1 MAEELVAFGS
11 SEYAKEVLGG
21 VWGAPPPL
29 RLEAEAGLQR
39 LLAVLAARGLVHSA
53 RDISDGGI
61 AVALAQSA
69 FPNDIGAAVEQEP
82 SLMAHPLFGLF
93 AEPASTVLV
102 TADAAALLQKLKTLA
117 AENNIF
123 AVAIGATG
131 GNRLEITVDREP
143 VHLCSAR
150 RAAPALGHRPRIQSP
165 RRGPCMT
172 QRLYQGVEGVRRP
185 ARTESCVRRD
195 FRGARIAT
203 GCIAPRDHELP
214 IACAQRP
221 KLHEECGVMA
231 IYGHPDAAREAYLG
245 LYALQHRGQESAGI
259 ATADGQRL
267 ANIKGMGLVS
277 EIFTDD
283 VLAKLPGTMAIG
295 HTRYSTTGDS
305 ALLNAQP
312 IRVDSTKGL
321 IAIAHNGNLVNL
333 GNLRVKLEREGAY
346 FQTTSDSEIIV
357 QLIAHSH
364 AGTLVDAIAD
374 SLSQVEGAF
383 SIVMMTRDRIFAAR
397 DPRGFRPLS
406 MGRIKNP
413 GGPDTVIFASETC
426 AFDLLRAEYLRDVL
440 PGELVMV
447 TEDGVT
453 SRQYASGVA
462 QASCIFEH
470 VYFSRPDSRVFG
482 RWVQESRDRMG
493 RQLAR
498 ESGVPADVVV
508 PVPDSGVTAALGYA
522 EEAGI
527 PFRFGLI
534 RNHYVGRTFIAPEQR
549 VRDFGVRLK
558 LNPVHNLLEGKRVI
572 LIDDSIIRGTTSRKI
587 VRMVRG
593 AGAKEVHLRI
603 SCPPTVSPCF
613 YGVDTPS
620 KRDLIAANQS
630 IEEIRQFIEADSLAY
645 LSLEGL
651 LASCDG
657 GEGNRLLRRLLHR
670 QLPHPVDRRGRDP
683 AGRRHHLISD

>member
-1 MAEELVAFGS
+1 MS
-11 SEYAKEVLGG
+11 
-21 VWGAPPPL
+21 
-29 RLEAEAGLQR
+29 R
-39 LLAVLAARGLVHSA
+39 LL
-53 RDISDGGI
+53 
-61 AVALAQSA
+61 
-69 FPNDIGAAVEQEP
+69 F
-82 SLMAHPLFGLF
+82 
-93 AEPASTVLV
+93 
-102 TADAAALLQKLKTLA
+102 
-117 AENNIF
+117 
-123 AVAIGATG
+123 
-131 GNRLEITVDREP
+131 
-143 VHLCSAR
+143 
-150 RAAPALGHRPRIQSP
+150 
-165 RRGPCMT
+165 
-172 QRLYQGVEGVRRP
+172 QGVEGIADLSASLRTTSNSCHPERGSSAAANDRVEGP
-185 ARTESCVRRD
+185 AAA
-195 FRGARIAT
+195 F
-203 GCIAPRDHELP
+203 PLLP
-214 IACAQRP
+214 IPYSLFPVAVARGDGDE
-221 KLHEECGVMA
+221 LHEECGVVA
-231 IYGHPDAAREAYLG
+231 IYGHLHAAREAYLG

-259 ATADGQRL
+259 ATADGQHL

-283 VLAKLPGTMAIG
+283 VLAKLPGHLAIG

-333 GNLRVKLEREGAY
+333 GNVRARLESDGAY

-357 QLIAHSH
+357 QLIAHSR

-406 MGRIKNP
+406 MGRMKHP
-413 GGPDTVIFASETC
+413 SGPNSIVFASESC
-426 AFDLLRAEYLRDVL
+426 AFDLLRAEFIRDVL

-447 TEDGVT
+447 SEDGVT
-453 SRQYASGVA
+453 SRQYASGVP

-470 VYFSRPDSRVFG
+470 VYFARPDSRIFG
-482 RWVQESRDRMG
+482 RWVQESRDQMG

-522 EEAGI
+522 EQAGL

-534 RNHYVGRTFIAPEQR
+534 RNHYVGRTFIEPEQR

-558 LNPVHNLLEGKRVI
+558 LNPVHNLLAGKRVV

-593 AGAKEVHLRI
+593 AGATEVHLRI
-603 SCPPTVSPCF
+603 SCPPTISPCF

-620 KRDLIAANQS
+620 KRELIAANHS
-630 IEEIRQFIEADSLAY
+630 VEGIRQFIEADTLAY
-645 LSLEGL
+645 LSLDGL
-651 LASCDG
+651 LASVRDEHNTGYCTACYT
-657 GEGNRLLRRLLHR
+657 GNYPT
-670 QLPHPVDRRGRDP
+670 QWVDVEEILP
-683 AGRRHHLISD
+683 AAATL

>member
-1 MAEELVAFGS
+1 M
-11 SEYAKEVLGG
+11 
-21 VWGAPPPL
+21 
-29 RLEAEAGLQR
+29 
-39 LLAVLAARGLVHSA
+39 
-53 RDISDGGI
+53 I
-61 AVALAQSA
+61 
-69 FPNDIGAAVEQEP
+69 
-82 SLMAHPLFGLF
+82 
-93 AEPASTVLV
+93 
-102 TADAAALLQKLKTLA
+102 KL
-117 AENNIF
+117 
-123 AVAIGATG
+123 
-131 GNRLEITVDREP
+131 
-143 VHLCSAR
+143 
-150 RAAPALGHRPRIQSP
+150 
-165 RRGPCMT
+165 
-172 QRLYQGVEGVRRP
+172 LYQGVESEFDATSAICGNTSGAP
-185 ARTESCVRRD
+185 GPD
-195 FRGARIAT
+195 FRTWDSI
-203 GCIAPRDHELP
+203 D
-214 IACAQRP
+214 P
-221 KLHEECGVMA
+221 KLHEECGVIA
-231 IYGHPDAAREAYLG
+231 IHGHPDAARQAYLG

-333 GNLRVKLEREGAY
+333 GNIRARLERDGAY

-357 QLIAHSH
+357 QLIAHSRSS
-364 AGTLVDAIAD
+364 TLVDAIAD
-374 SLSQVEGAF
+374 SLSQVDGAF

-413 GGPDTVIFASETC
+413 GGPNAGPDTIVFASETC

-447 TEDGVT
+447 TDDGVT
-453 SRQYASGVA
+453 RRQYSTGVA
-462 QASCIFEH
+462 QTSCIFEH
-470 VYFSRPDSRVFG
+470 VYFARPDSRIFG
-482 RWVQESRDRMG
+482 RWVQESRDQMG
-493 RQLAR
+493 RRLAR
-498 ESGVPADVVV
+498 ESGVPADLVV

-522 EEAGI
+522 EESGI
-527 PFRFGLI
+527 RFRLGLI
-534 RNHYVGRTFIAPEQR
+534 RNHYVGRTFIEPEQR

-603 SCPPTVSPCF
+603 SCPPTISPCF

-620 KRDLIAANQS
+620 KRELIAANNS
-630 IEEIRQFIEADSLAY
+630 IEEIRRYIEADSLAY

-651 LASCDG
+651 LKACDG
-657 GEGNRLLRRLLHR
+657 SEHNGYCTACYTGDYPTQWVDVEDI
-670 QLPHPVDRRGRDP
+670 LPAAVT
-683 AGRRHHLISD
+683 I